1 MEQVNAKRVAI
12 FVVSACLIGMVVGSA
27 VTLAVLNVQR
37 AIPSSGLVVAI
48 NVGVYSDSACTLN
61 LTSIDWGNVYPGGS
75 VPRTIYVKNTG
86 NAPITLSVT
95 TTAWNPAVAAGQINV
110 GFESET

>member
-1 MEQVNAKRVAI
+1 MEKVNPKRAAI
-12 FVVSACLIGMVVGSA
+12 FAMATCLIGMVVGSA
-27 VTLAVLNVQR
+27 VTLAILNVQR
-37 AIPSSGLVVAI
+37 SIPSSGMVVAV

-86 NAPITLSVT
+86 NAPITLSM
-95 TTAWNPAVAAGQINV
+95 TTALWKI
-110 GFESET
+110 SEYLYLHIL